1 MYRDC
6 ERKLY
11 WSSQHKIRRKK
22 DRINQLKDGI
32 TNLQSYKFN
41 NANLEKSLQLA
52 MTLAISASKQC
63 QHLQKYWN
71 DNVMFPSKF

>member
-41 NANLEKSLQLA
+41 NANLEKSLQVA
-52 MTLAISASKQC
+52 MT
-63 QHLQKYWN
+63 
-71 DNVMFPSKF
+71 